1 LCGIFTGDEKYV
13 VESNEWTDKLS
24 KAVENDI
31 RVTGCVSRDA
41 PGKNRIL
48 VAGFEVPCEEDYPAI

>member
-1 LCGIFTGDEKYV
+1 M